1 MTDTTYNGDAL
12 VLSFACG
19 GSDFEQRSGLAEM
32 AIIDSIS
39 VVTPQSAMNGE
50 DKINIDAVVSKH
62 LNGNSFHRSDSRES
76 SEFDFDNETEHEYQY
91 DIKGVKDIEGDDDVA
106 DDVHVDDTQSHVENR
121 YETDDIATLNDDDP
135 DGFKFQKY
143 HYNYASAIDDMDND
157 DVGLVCFPIQKRLQ
171 VYKKGSNFTLLC
183 VGESGTG
190 KTSFINTLFNS
201 LLMEPQNTYYENFV
215 DNPLKTTKITHHK
228 MDLIE
233 DGFKMRLNIIDTPG
247 FGDYIDNK
255 HCWYPITRY
264 IDEQYRRLVYQENQ
278 PDRSNMIHSEVHACL
293 YFIVPSAIGLSSLDI
308 DALRNLSTRVN
319 LIPVISKADGFTI
332 DELSAFKQRVRT
344 TLKEEN
350 IPICELIDEKSS
362 IKLLINEMPFCTIN
376 SLKMYYNEDGELVR
390 GRKYKWGLSEV
401 ENKNHCDFLL
411 LRDFLI
417 ESYMGDLIS
426 STETYYENY
435 RRDFLRYRLGK
446 AINLTI
452 DEEEVEKLGIKEYNK
467 EVIVPSSRG
476 SWKSVT
482 KDSSPSHPSL
492 DQLIEVKD
500 SIDILKLLNRISLT
514 ETEKELVELN
524 PAYLEMEKQA
534 KKKFTGVVQTQ
545 NQKFKDWKR
554 TLYDKQDKFNK
565 DIEQVHQR
573 LVALQ
578 DTVKSLDYLK

>member
-1 MTDTTYNGDAL
+1 
-12 VLSFACG
+12 
-19 GSDFEQRSGLAEM
+19 M
-32 AIIDSIS
+32 AIIDSIN
-39 VVTPQSAMNGE
+39 VLTPQSAENGE
-50 DKINIDAVVSKH
+50 EKISVDAVVNKS
-62 LNGNSFHRSDSRES
+62 LNGSPLHRTDSQQS
-76 SEFDFDNETEHEYQY
+76 SEFEFDNETEHEYDY
-91 DIKGVKDIEGDDDVA
+91 EFSKARGETFNNEGGE
-106 DDVHVDDTQSHVENR
+106 HVDEDVDEHNNQVKNFAEQP
-121 YETDDIATLNDDDP
+121 YDADDIATLNGDDSE
-135 DGFKFQKY
+135 GLKLQKY

-171 VYKKGSNFTLLC
+171 VYKKGSNFTLMC

-190 KTSFINTLFNS
+190 KSSFINTLFNS
-201 LLMEPQNTYYENFV
+201 LLLENKDTYYEDFV

-233 DGFKMRLNIIDTPG
+233 DGFKMRLNVIDTPG

-278 PDRSNMIHSEVHACL
+278 PDRSQMIHSEVHACL
-293 YFIVPSAIGLSSLDI
+293 YFIVPSATGLSALDI
-308 DALRNLSTRVN
+308 DAMKNLSTRVN
-319 LIPVISKADGFTI
+319 LIPVISKADGFTK

-344 TLKEEN
+344 TMKEEN
-350 IPICELIDEKSS
+350 IPICELIDEKSR
-362 IKLLINEMPFCTIN
+362 IKSLINEMPFCTIN
-376 SLKMYYNEDGELVR
+376 SIKTYYNEHGKEVR
-390 GRKYKWGLSEV
+390 GRKYKWGLCEV
-401 ENKNHCDFLL
+401 ENKDHCDFLL

-417 ESYMGDLIS
+417 ESYLGDLIS
-426 STETYYENY
+426 STENYYENY
-435 RRDFLRYRLGK
+435 RRDFMRYRLGK
-446 AINLTI
+446 AITLAI
-452 DEEEVEKLGIKEYNK
+452 DDEDIEKMGIKEFNK

-476 SWKSVT
+476 SWRSVT
-482 KDSSPSHPSL
+482 KDNSPSHPSL

-500 SIDILKLLNRISLT
+500 SIDILKLLNKISLN

-524 PAYLEMEKQA
+524 PAYLEMEKQV
-534 KKKFTGVVQTQ
+534 KKKFTGVVQSQ

-578 DTVKSLDYLK
+578 DTVKSMEYLK